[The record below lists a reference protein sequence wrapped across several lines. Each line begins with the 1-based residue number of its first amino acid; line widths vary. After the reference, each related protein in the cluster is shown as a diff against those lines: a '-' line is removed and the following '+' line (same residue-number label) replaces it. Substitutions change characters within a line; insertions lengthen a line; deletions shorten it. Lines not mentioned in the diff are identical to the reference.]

1 MSVYEFC
8 SKNKMSVYELD
19 RINVPWEWMYLLIYI
34 RMVIKEV
41 LTIEYS
47 KPDYVILASLK
58 MIIVFLIHTY
68 FIE

>member
-19 RINVPWEWMYLLIYI
+19 RINVPWEWMYVLIYI

-58 MIIVFLIHTY
+58 IIIVFLIHTY

>member
-1 MSVYEFC
+1 
-8 SKNKMSVYELD
+8 
-19 RINVPWEWMYLLIYI
+19 MYLLIYI

>member
-1 MSVYEFC
+1 
-8 SKNKMSVYELD
+8 
-19 RINVPWEWMYLLIYI
+19 MYLENECICAHIYI